1 MCRITYAMNKAFNKI
16 KFLLKRPKVII
27 IVGKGRETA
36 ASAINQVLKQS
47 FKIGKEILIYQSDLK
62 NIREFEFF
70 IKNSR
75 SAILVVTHI
84 GAYHP
89 EREFFAGEQ
98 VEVSDVISLA
108 KILPG
113 YAHLV
118 LNFDDETVRDIKNS
132 SRAHSLTFGFGV
144 RADMRASDIVL
155 TQPLTPGTN
164 FKINYQGNIVPVWL
178 EKLFGK
184 ENIYAAMAAVAVGEI
199 LGMHLVEISKALGS
213 YQGFS
218 GRMKLIGGIKNTW
231 ILDDSESAFP
241 LSMAEGLD
249 ILKRVETE
257 GRRIAVLGDI
267 LGIGKYTIEAH
278 EAIGER
284 VKNSADMLFT
294 VGHRAKFFS
303 QGAKRKGMSEEKI
316 FSFTQTKEVAEALQK
331 EIKKGDLILIDGSK
345 EMKMHEVVKEIKK
358 V

>member
-1 MCRITYAMNKAFNKI
+1 MNKTFNKI

-27 IVGKGRETA
+27 VVGRGRETA
-36 ASAINQVLKQS
+36 SGAINQVLKQS
-47 FKIGKEILIYQSDLK
+47 FKIGKEVLIYQTNLK
-62 NIREFEFF
+62 DVREFEFF
-70 IKNSR
+70 VKNSR
-75 SAILVVTHI
+75 LATLVVTHV

-98 VEVSDVISLA
+98 VEILGATSLA

-113 YAHLV
+113 HAHLV

-144 RADMRASDIVL
+144 RADMKASDIVL
-155 TQPLTPGTN
+155 TQPPASGTN
-164 FKINYQGNIVPVWL
+164 FKIDYQGNIVPVWL

-184 ENIYAAMAAVAVGEI
+184 EQIYAALAAVAVGEI
-199 LGMHLVEISKALGS
+199 LGMNLVEISKALGL
-213 YQGFS
+213 YQGFP
-218 GRMKLIGGIKNTW
+218 GRMKLIEGIKNTW

-249 ILKRVETE
+249 VLKRIETE

-284 VKNSADMLFT
+284 VKNSADVLFT

-303 QGAKRKGMSEEKI
+303 QGAKRRGMPADRI
-316 FSFTQTKEVAEALQK
+316 FSFDEVREAAKALQK
-331 EIKKGDLILIDGSK
+331 EMRKGDLILVDGSK